1 MGDFVIKSVIK
12 ILAFHFQADR
22 TSGTLG
28 CRIFIIDLVGVV
40 KGNTTTAEG
49 WRKGAGRAPEGRQKD
64 DGRTAEGWRKE
75 GGRRASQHHVTT

>member
-1 MGDFVIKSVIK
+1 MGDFVTKSVIK

-40 KGNTTTAEG
+40 KGNTTTV
-49 WRKGAGRAPEGRQKD
+49 EGRQKD
-64 DGRTAEGWRKE
+64 NERMTEGQQKDGGRTVEGQRKD
-75 GGRRASQHHVTT
+75 G